1 MVPSPLVVHHGALGD
16 TIQLTAMLQALAGR
30 WGAPCDLLAGPASAP
45 VLLAGLPCVREVR
58 FLGTRSRP
66 YLLSPRQRRLVR
78 WLRGREASP
87 CYVVE
92 RWRHRVAP
100 WSRRTRLEWLLER
113 AGVPAE
119 RCVVGAEQGRRPLEH
134 AVDFYLRLARL
145 DPPAFSGIAAAPPP
159 GPPPSP
165 RLQASPEEVEAC
177 RTWLGGLG
185 CRPGQ
190 PLVLVQTEAR
200 RSRKRGRWPR
210 ERWRSLIRRML
221 ADLPDARV
229 ILTGS
234 GDEARRTRALAA
246 AVADPRVR
254 DAAGDL
260 PLRRL
265 LALLTLGHSCVSLD
279 TGPAQAAAALG
290 CPVVVLAGTADP
302 RRNAPLGP
310 PERVQVVTAYGER
323 PWPDDPAVWFAEHRL
338 EEIPEEAVY
347 AAWRRL
353 APRR

>member
-1 MVPSPLVVHHGALGD
+1 
-16 TIQLTAMLQALAGR
+16 MLQALADR
-30 WGAPCDLLAGPASAP
+30 WEAPCDLLAGPASAP

-58 FLGTRSRP
+58 FLGSRRRP

-78 WLRGREASP
+78 WLREREPSP

-113 AGVPAE
+113 AGVPPE
-119 RCVVGAEQGRRPLEH
+119 RWVVAAGEKREPLEH
-134 AVDFYLRLARL
+134 GVDFQLRVARI
-145 DPPAFSGIAAAPPP
+145 DPPAFAGAAPS
-159 GPPPSP
+159 GPPDPPPRP
-165 RLQASPEEVEAC
+165 RLRAAPEEVDEC
-177 RTWLGGLG
+177 REWLGGLG
-185 CRPGQ
+185 WRGE
-190 PLVLVQTEAR
+190 PLLLVQTEAR

-210 ERWRSLIRRML
+210 ERWRALLQRL
-221 ADLPDARV
+221 LEDLPEALIV
-229 ILTGS
+229 LMGS
-234 GDEARRTRALAA
+234 REEAKRTRALAA

-265 LALLTLGHSCVSLD
+265 LALLSLGHSCVSLD

-310 PERVQVVTAYGER
+310 PDRVQVVTAYGDR
-323 PWPDDPAVWFAEHRL
+323 PWPDSPVVWFAEHRM
-338 EEIPEEAVY
+338 EEIPEEAVH

-353 APRR
+353 APRL

>member
-1 MVPSPLVVHHGALGD
+1 MSPSPLVVHHGALGD
-16 TIQLTAMLQALAGR
+16 TIQLTAMLQALAAR

-45 VLLAGLPCVREVR
+45 VLLAGLPCVREAL

-66 YLLSPRQRRLVR
+66 YLLSSHQRRLVR
-78 WLRGREASP
+78 WLRGLEPSP

-100 WSRRTRLEWLLER
+100 WSGRTRLEWLLER
-113 AGVPAE
+113 GGVPPE
-119 RCVVGAEQGRRPLEH
+119 RWVVAADQGRGALEH
-134 AVDFYLRLARL
+134 AVEFYLRVARL
-145 DPPAFSGIAAAPPP
+145 DPPAFSGAAPS
-159 GPPPSP
+159 GPPNPPPLP
-165 RLQASPEEVEAC
+165 RLRAAPEEVEEC
-177 RTWLGGLG
+177 RAWLGGLG
-185 CRPGQ
+185 WRGE

-210 ERWRSLIRRML
+210 DRWRSLLRRVL
-221 ADLPDARV
+221 ADLPEARV
-229 ILTGS
+229 VLMGS
-234 GDEARRTRALAA
+234 PAEAERTLALAA

-254 DAAGDL
+254 DATGDL

-265 LALLTLGHSCVSLD
+265 LALLALGHSCVSLD

-310 PERVQVVTAYGER
+310 PDRVQVVTAYGES
-323 PWPDDPAVWFAEHRL
+323 PWPGSPAVWFAEHRM
-338 EEIPEEAVY
+338 EEIPVEAVH

-353 APRR
+353 APRG